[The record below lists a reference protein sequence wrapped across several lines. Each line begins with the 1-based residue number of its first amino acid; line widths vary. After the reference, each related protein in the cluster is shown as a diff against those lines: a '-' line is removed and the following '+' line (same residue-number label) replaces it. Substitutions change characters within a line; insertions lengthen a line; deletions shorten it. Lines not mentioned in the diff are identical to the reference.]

1 MRPYPFLMLALIA
14 APALAQAP
22 MAGDRSRYNACLAQ
36 VKLDPGRAIAM
47 AQGWRVEGGGVMA
60 RHCLALAHA
69 ARNQWDEALKDYEGA
84 ATMSESAR
92 DGQALALWQ
101 QAGEAAMLAGQPE
114 PAVRY
119 LTRALGTPGGVEASA
134 KVQASLRVSRAEAL
148 VDLKRNSEAAA
159 DLDAATRLDPDVRY
173 GWLLK
178 ATLARRMSDLKT
190 AEAAIL
196 EAGKR
201 EPDSADVQ
209 LEAGNI
215 AAAGGNDKL
224 AREAWLAA
232 AQADPDGPAGK
243 AAQAAL
249 QGD

>member
-1 MRPYPFLMLALIA
+1 MPLTRFLVLALVA

-84 ATMSESAR
+84 ATMSETAR

-101 QAGEAAMLAGQPE
+101 QAGEAAMLAGKPE

-119 LTRALGTPGGVEASA
+119 LTRALDNPGGIEASP

-148 VDLKRNSEAAA
+148 VDLKRNAEAAT
-159 DLDAATRLDPDVRY
+159 DLDTATRLDPDVAY

-178 ATLARRMSDLKT
+178 ATLARRMGDFKT

-196 EAGKR
+196 EAGQR
-201 EPDSADVQ
+201 EPESAEVQ

-215 AAAGGNDKL
+215 AAAQGDITL
-224 AREAWLAA
+224 ARTAWTAA
-232 AQADPDGPAGK
+232 AAADPEGPAGK

-249 QGD
+249 QAD